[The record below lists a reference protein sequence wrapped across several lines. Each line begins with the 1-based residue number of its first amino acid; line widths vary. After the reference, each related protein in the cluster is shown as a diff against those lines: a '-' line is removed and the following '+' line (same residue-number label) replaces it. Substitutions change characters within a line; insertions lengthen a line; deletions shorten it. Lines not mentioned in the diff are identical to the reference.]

1 MSQTHRNMGYGLE
14 IEAYSAGDEFP
25 QYEFPQFP
33 QYVRR
38 QSRVHKKLDSIKLI
52 SDIDDSGE
60 WISQQQGGQQGQ
72 QQGGQQGQKEWRQD
86 AFLRISSIFALLKPE
101 QQGQQEG
108 QQEGQ
113 QGQQR
118 QEGQEE
124 YVSSR
129 KRVVGS
135 GQRQRQRPR
144 ANAYVSDTDSDS
156 DDTDSIERRT

>member
-1 MSQTHRNMGYGLE
+1 MSQTHRTMMGYGLE
-14 IEAYSAGDEFP
+14 IEAYSMGDEFP
-25 QYEFPQFP
+25 
-33 QYVRR
+33 RR
-38 QSRVHKKLDSIKLI
+38 QSRVHKKMDSIKLI

-60 WISQQQGGQQGQ
+60 WISQQQGGQQG

-108 QQEGQ
+108 QQ
-113 QGQQR
+113 
-118 QEGQEE
+118 GQEE

-129 KRVVGS
+129 KRIVGS

-144 ANAYVSDTDSDS
+144 ANAYVSDTDSDT
-156 DDTDSIERRT
+156 DDTNSIERRT

>member
-1 MSQTHRNMGYGLE
+1 MSQTHRNMME

-25 QYEFPQFP
+25 
-33 QYVRR
+33 RR

-60 WISQQQGGQQGQ
+60 WIRQQQGGQQGQ
-72 QQGGQQGQKEWRQD
+72 QQGGQQGQQEWRQD
-86 AFLRISSIFALLKPE
+86 AFLRISSIFALLK
-101 QQGQQEG
+101 QQGQQQG

-113 QGQQR
+113 QGQQ
-118 QEGQEE
+118 GQEE

-135 GQRQRQRPR
+135 GQRQRQRQR